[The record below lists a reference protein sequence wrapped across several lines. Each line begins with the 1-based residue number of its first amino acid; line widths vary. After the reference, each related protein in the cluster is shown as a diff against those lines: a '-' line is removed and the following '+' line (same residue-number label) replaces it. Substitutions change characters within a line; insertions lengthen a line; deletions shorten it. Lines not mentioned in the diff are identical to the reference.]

1 MLFKNMKQ
9 STLDLPFPIQQRN
22 LLIVTLIKFTY
33 IFFYLPKLPGS

>member
-22 LLIVTLIKFTY
+22 LLVTLIKSTF